1 MQLKFQPIT
10 SGIALKIMIKSIPSF
25 KESELESV
33 ILWNRI
39 LVYATLYGQAKK
51 VSDVLKTLQ
60 HSPQ

>member
-10 SGIALKIMIKSIPSF
+10 SGIALKSMIKSIPSF

-51 VSDVLKTLQ
+51 GLVMS
-60 HSPQ
+60 

>member
-10 SGIALKIMIKSIPSF
+10 SGIALKNMIKSIPSF

-39 LVYATLYGQAKK
+39 LVYATSMDRRKK
-51 VSDVLKTLQ
+51 LVMC
-60 HSPQ
+60 